1 MFMLAKAVFICVKT
15 AKKQNSLFMN
25 LTWKTGALLALVIAV
40 GVLGGLQ
47 ANQLVNR
54 AKTVPP
60 APKQ

>member
-1 MFMLAKAVFICVKT
+1 
-15 AKKQNSLFMN
+15 MN